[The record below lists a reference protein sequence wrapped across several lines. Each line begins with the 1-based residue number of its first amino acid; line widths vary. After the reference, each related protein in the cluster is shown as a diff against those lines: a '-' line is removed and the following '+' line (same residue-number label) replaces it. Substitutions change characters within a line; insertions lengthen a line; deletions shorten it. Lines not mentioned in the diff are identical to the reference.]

1 MEYLKLWKNQLDK
14 LKECTAL
21 EKGLI
26 LEACINYQEG
36 RDVTF
41 PEDADGRFLR
51 LVWADFREMLD
62 ANSRKQEASRI
73 NGGKGGRPTEA
84 REDEAAAA
92 EEPGENPAITQGKPS
107 HNPAITQGKPKNP
120 KKQETGYTKQDEG
133 NGASHTEEG
142 PTPSMDARARVG
154 SYLGPDGK
162 EHPCRYD
169 NAWVLSARAR
179 GAVAMRVAAFVQERL
194 TVNTGG
200 DLHGYLLNALN
211 SGVPPEWIED
221 TALRCD
227 TTARLLAMITARDAC
242 WAVRKEAG

>member
-26 LEACINYQEG
+26 LEACIDYQEG

-41 PEDADGRFLR
+41 PENADGRFLR

-73 NGGKGGRPTEA
+73 NGGKGGRPAEA
-84 REDEAAAA
+84 REDEAAGA
-92 EEPGENPAITQGKPS
+92 EEPGENPAITQEKPS
-107 HNPAITQGKPKNP
+107 HNPAITQAEPKNP

-142 PTPSMDARARVG
+142 PTPSMDARAREG

-169 NAWVLSARAR
+169 KAWMLSARAR

-200 DLHGYLLNALN
+200 DLYGYLLDALK

-221 TALRCD
+221 AALRCD
-227 TTARLLAMITARDAC
+227 TTARLLAMLTAMAAGR
-242 WAVRKEAG
+242 AVRKEAG